1 MRACRRR
8 FGGTRSLTVDP
19 AAFTVQTMRARIA
32 EAGDPMAGM
41 WKGAVSLAPRFEKLG
56 LELPEE

>member
-1 MRACRRR
+1 VSAP
-8 FGGTRSLTVDP
+8 LEWDEVAAVDP

-41 WKGAVSLAPRFEKLG
+41 WKRAVSLVPRFPKLG